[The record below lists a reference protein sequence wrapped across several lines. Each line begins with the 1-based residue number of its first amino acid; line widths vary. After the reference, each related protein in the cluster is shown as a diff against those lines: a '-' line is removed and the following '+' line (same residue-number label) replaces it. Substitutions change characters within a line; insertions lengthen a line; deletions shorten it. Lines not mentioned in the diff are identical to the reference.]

1 MLDCFLCDPPTPGS
15 IDFLI
20 KFNHQNKLWKGQP
33 SNFLVRRCSRR
44 SRKEVCTQCLIY
56 KCTDL
61 KSGKKPTRRIDTASA
76 ERANVE
82 LWQCNEGV
90 CLVQSFH
97 KCEKSCETSFNPPS
111 ATQQIPVHWQVA
123 LSIEPCQKAAHLLQI
138 HVNLLAQPQ
147 HLLNAGSIPCL
158 AMVSAQLF
166 LTARHPSIGL
176 QICSPASLVLRDG
189 NQHTKNPDTNKY
201 FTSDW
206 LWRTS
211 TAKHEAVLNIHGLPG
226 LGARFQRNCS
236 SATKAL
242 SFAFPLCSLAS
253 LIMELIINTGS
264 LITSHQY
271 DPWHC
276 I

>member
-1 MLDCFLCDPPTPGS
+1 MSRSVISQMREVVRDFFQPTVSHSTNTCTLAGCS
-15 IDFLI
+15 INQQS
-20 KFNHQNKLWKGQP
+20 NHAKKL
-33 SNFLVRRCSRR
+33 
-44 SRKEVCTQCLIY
+44 
-56 KCTDL
+56 
-61 KSGKKPTRRIDTASA
+61 
-76 ERANVE
+76 
-82 LWQCNEGV
+82 
-90 CLVQSFH
+90 H
-97 KCEKSCETSFNPPS
+97 
-111 ATQQIPVHWQVA
+111 
-123 LSIEPCQKAAHLLQI
+123 HLLQI
-138 HVNLLAQPQ
+138 HVNLRAQPQ

-242 SFAFPLCSLAS
+242 SFAFPSCSLAS

-264 LITSHQY
+264 LITSHEY
-271 DPWHC
+271 DPWYC
-276 I
+276 IQLMPLPPGPGCSYTRALNASLQRHLRL